1 MFSLQ
6 CKDGVFFFYFSHVE
20 LPLPELPLPELQATH
35 KHISVVAKGTC

>member
-20 LPLPELPLPELQATH
+20 LPLPELQATH
-35 KHISVVAKGTC
+35 KHVSAVAKGTC